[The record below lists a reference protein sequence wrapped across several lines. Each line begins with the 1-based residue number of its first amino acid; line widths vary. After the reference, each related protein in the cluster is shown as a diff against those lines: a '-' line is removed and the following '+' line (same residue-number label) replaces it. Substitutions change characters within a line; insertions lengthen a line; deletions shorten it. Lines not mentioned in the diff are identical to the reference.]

1 MTPARWES
9 PNETPRWE
17 SAGEVIATA
26 ACLTIAL
33 TLAVLILPL
42 WALIGAAVTGI
53 VLWRAT

>member
-1 MTPARWES
+1 MTPVRWDD

-26 ACLTIAL
+26 ACLTVAL

-42 WALIGAAVTGI
+42 PVLIGAAVTGL